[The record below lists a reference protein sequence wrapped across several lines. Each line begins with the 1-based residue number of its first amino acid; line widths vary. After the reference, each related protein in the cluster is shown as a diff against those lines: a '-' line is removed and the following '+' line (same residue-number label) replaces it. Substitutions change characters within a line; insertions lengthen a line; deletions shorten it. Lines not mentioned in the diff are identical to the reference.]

1 MHAKLS
7 IKPTPDNDYV
17 IYADAS
23 ESGWGA
29 HDDIYSIEEAVV

>member
-1 MHAKLS
+1 MHSKLS

-17 IYADAS
+17 IYANAS